1 MFMWLNAS
9 LSGTLSQTAEQ
20 MPLKRRAMANA
31 TSCHADEV
39 HSPYI
44 TATFLAPTNN
54 AFAAYMH
61 ALGATK
67 QQLLANPSMYAPSPC
82 CTFLC
87 CPWSVSVHACMLHS
101 SPLT

>member
-1 MFMWLNAS
+1 MCLNAF
-9 LSGTLSQTAEQ
+9 LSRSHLQTAEQ
-20 MPLKRRAMANA
+20 MPLKRMAMANA
-31 TSCHADEV
+31 ASCHADEV

-67 QQLLANPSMYAPSPC
+67 QQLLANPSMYAPGPC

-87 CPWSVSVHACMLHS
+87 CLWSVSLPDTS
-101 SPLT
+101 SLT

>member
-1 MFMWLNAS
+1 MCLNAF
-9 LSGTLSQTAEQ
+9 LSRSHLQTAEQ
-20 MPLKRRAMANA
+20 MPLKRMAMANA
-31 TSCHADEV
+31 ASCHADEV

-61 ALGATK
+61 NLGATK
-67 QQLLANPSMYAPSPC
+67 QQLLANPSMYAPGPC

-87 CPWSVSVHACMLHS
+87 FLWSVSLPDTS
-101 SPLT
+101 SLT